1 MSAPII
7 NPMSLENK
15 RILVTG
21 ASSGIGRAIA
31 ILCSKLGADIVLVGR
46 NEKELNYTFNQL
58 NEGTHLILQY
68 DISIPENIESM
79 MNQCIVND
87 GRKLNGLV
95 HAAGINALMPLSS
108 LGYKK
113 MNEVMQINYFA
124 FLELAKFFSKRK
136 YSDGGSIVGI
146 SSVSSMAGSKGM
158 SLYCGSKG
166 ALDSSIRAL
175 ALELS
180 PKNIRVN
187 SVVPSYIKTDM
198 YNEAEKLTGGNAQS
212 KVSENQILGLG
223 GPDDVANAVAFLLSD
238 ASKFITGS
246 ALVVDGGYLAQ

>member
-46 NEKELNYTFNQL
+46 NEKELNNSFNQL
-58 NEGTHLILQY
+58 NTGSHFILQY
-68 DISIPENIESM
+68 DLSIPENIELM
-79 MNQCIVND
+79 MNQCID
-87 GRKLNGLV
+87 GRRKLDGLV
-95 HAAGINALMPLSS
+95 HAAGVNALIPLSS

-166 ALDSSIRAL
+166 ALDSSVRAL
-175 ALELS
+175 ALELA

-198 YNEAEKLTGGNAQS
+198 YNEAEKLTGGNAKN

-223 GPDDVANAVAFLLSD
+223 SPEDVANAVAFLLSD
-238 ASKFITGS
+238 ASRFITGS
-246 ALVVDGGYLAQ
+246 TLVVDGGYLSQ